1 MPNMAGILPIWDIRE
16 MTCIDFHSQTKRGR
30 WNLNPEHQR
39 DVVHDNIWKSG
50 IINSLLKMNDIPQTY
65 FHTITDKQGLYN
77 FESLDGK
84 QRCNAVIEFLDNNYK
99 FTPNT
104 TLLPRDQ
111 CLRGLTYL
119 EFPPLH
125 RQLIENAKL
134 SIKVYPRQMSD
145 EEISEFFLTR
155 QVTRVTTLGE
165 KINAQLQS
173 SLRPQ
178 LNYLLQDAGIKD
190 EINTL
195 KKNNDRKAQ
204 VELMARLMY
213 AYSNSMLFDTSPS
226 NLISWWKSHPALTSQ
241 DIQNIIKLII
251 KTIQLCIQVPN
262 SWGWSVTAK
271 TTFLP
276 VFKLLQNKCIDES
289 GEFIEKNM
297 QKIAYRISDV
307 FNSDSQ
313 NIFGKWRFDVGGN
326 HSISKNRLEEM
337 MIICFPDE

>member
-1 MPNMAGILPIWDIRE
+1 MAGLLTNWDIRE
-16 MTCIDFHSQTKRGR
+16 MACIDFHSQTKRGR

-65 FHTITDKQGLYN
+65 FHTITDKQGLSN

-155 QVTRVTTLGE
+155 QVTCDDLRRKLMDSERALE
-165 KINAQLQS
+165 KMQREFSERLAAVEQTMRSGANPAAEW
-173 SLRPQ
+173 R
-178 LNYLLQDAGIKD
+178 LL
-190 EINTL
+190 
-195 KKNNDRKAQ
+195 
-204 VELMARLMY
+204 
-213 AYSNSMLFDTSPS
+213 
-226 NLISWWKSHPALTSQ
+226 
-241 DIQNIIKLII
+241 
-251 KTIQLCIQVPN
+251 
-262 SWGWSVTAK
+262 
-271 TTFLP
+271 
-276 VFKLLQNKCIDES
+276 
-289 GEFIEKNM
+289 
-297 QKIAYRISDV
+297 
-307 FNSDSQ
+307 
-313 NIFGKWRFDVGGN
+313 
-326 HSISKNRLEEM
+326 RLESRVNDLVRKN
-337 MIICFPDE
+337 FFTDE